1 MTVNM
6 EASERTLEVSKG
18 SKFKEAFKYLGPG
31 LITSALVLGPG
42 SITLS
47 TKIGAI
53 FGVQLVWT
61 LLLAVLLMMAFT
73 EMSARI
79 GLAAKGTF
87 IETVKE
93 RWNYAAGL
101 VIGFGSFLV
110 TASFQAGN
118 AIGTGL
124 AIEAMT
130 GMSSKLAI
138 VLMTALAIG
147 LLFLTSFYKILEK
160 IMLGLVA
167 LMLVSFLITVV
178 IVQPSI
184 GDVFRGFIPS
194 FPAGS
199 IGLVIAMFAT
209 SFSVVG
215 ALYQSYLV
223 KEKQLMP
230 SESKAAT
237 REALFGIFL
246 LGFIS
251 FLIML
256 TAATILLPAG
266 IQVNSAGEMAG
277 VLEPSF
283 GSFATL
289 VFMLG
294 LLGASYSSMI
304 GNATIGGGLLAD
316 GLGIGHKLSDLKVR
330 LSIIAV
336 ILIGSG
342 VALIFDGAP
351 LNLIVFA
358 QGVTIFVVPFI
369 AIAILIIA
377 NSKTVMGN
385 LRNGLWSNIFGVIGL
400 LVLLYLAYSNFQNI
414 FLT

>member
-1 MTVNM
+1 M
-6 EASERTLEVSKG
+6 
-18 SKFKEAFKYLGPG
+18 
-31 LITSALVLGPG
+31 
-42 SITLS
+42 
-47 TKIGAI
+47 
-53 FGVQLVWT
+53 
-61 LLLAVLLMMAFT
+61 
-73 EMSARI
+73 
-79 GLAAKGTF
+79 
-87 IETVKE
+87 
-93 RWNYAAGL
+93 
-101 VIGFGSFLV
+101 
-110 TASFQAGN
+110 
-118 AIGTGL
+118 
-124 AIEAMT
+124 
-130 GMSSKLAI
+130 
-138 VLMTALAIG
+138 
-147 LLFLTSFYKILEK
+147 
-160 IMLGLVA
+160 
-167 LMLVSFLITVV
+167 
-178 IVQPSI
+178 
-184 GDVFRGFIPS
+184 
-194 FPAGS
+194 
-199 IGLVIAMFAT
+199 GLVIAMFAT

-223 KEKQLMP
+223 KEKKLLP

-277 VLEPSF
+277 ILEPSF
-283 GSFATL
+283 GKFATI

-316 GLGIGHKLSDLKVR
+316 GIGLGHKLSDLKVR
-330 LSIIAV
+330 LSIITV
-336 ILIGSG
+336 ILIGSA

-377 NSKTVMGN
+377 NSKEIMGT
-385 LRNGLWSNIFGVIGL
+385 LKNGLWSNIFGVLGL
-400 LVLLYLAYSNFQNI
+400 VVLLYLAFSNFKNI
-414 FLT
+414 FLS